1 MTTESLIPDNAI
13 DFIRRCI
20 REGKIFWTYHVNMR
34 MEGRFIPRQ
43 IILDSVVH
51 YEIIK
56 EYPTDKYLPSYLVFS
71 RYKDRVFHAL
81 FAVDI
86 ERDNV
91 RVVTAYYPS
100 LDEWEADFK
109 TRRERA

>member
-1 MTTESLIPDNAI
+1 M
-13 DFIRRCI
+13 
-20 REGKIFWTYHVNMR
+20 NMR

-43 IILDSVVH
+43 IILDSVED
-51 YEIIK
+51 YEIIE
-56 EYPTDKYLPSYLVFS
+56 EYPMDKYLPSYLVFS
-71 RYKDRVFHAL
+71 RYEGRVFHAL

-91 RVVTAYYPS
+91 RVVTAYHSS

>member
-1 MTTESLIPDNAI
+1 MATESLIPDNPI
-13 DFIRRCI
+13 GFIRRCI

-43 IILDSVVH
+43 IILDSVEC
-51 YEIIK
+51 YEIIE
-56 EYPTDKYLPSYLVFS
+56 EYPMDKYLPSYLVFS
-71 RYKDRVFHAL
+71 RYEDRVFHAL

-86 ERDNV
+86 EGDNV

-109 TRRERA
+109 TRRE